1 MRRGR
6 NGSFWLDDSGRV
18 IAANLG
24 ADYCAEHEFGIKG
37 IRRSLGMPE
46 KAPSVS
52 SSRIDRVLSF
62 LKLNPKPKVGIADK
76 QMTGLNGV
84 KVVHNLDTKGLKVK
98 SGWGKEKKTH
108 TMWGFAM
115 LREWMADS
123 FDLKN
128 LDQYYSPTQEQLI
141 GHWAED
147 NFGLISEEKEHVK
160 DLVQA
165 FEKNDIAVWVGAG
178 GPFQNGG
185 LIVAIVS
192 RIPQDFLDEMTA
204 NDEDQIKLTRAA
216 IDTGIYEKLDKAEK
230 KYFAL
235 SPGWDSD
242 APGKVIFWLNPYDQ
256 ENNNSGWYTVED
268 LEDWIKGKGKVSK
281 VKEEV

>member
-6 NGSFWLDDSGRV
+6 DGSFWLDDSGRV

-24 ADYCAEHEFGIKG
+24 ADYCSEHEWGIDD

-46 KAPSVS
+46 KIPLIS
-52 SSRIDRVLSF
+52 SSRIDRILDF
-62 LKLNPKPKVGIADK
+62 LKLNPGPNVGIK
-76 QMTGLNGV
+76 NRKMKSLNGA
-84 KVVHNLDTKGLKVK
+84 KVVHNLDTKGINVK
-98 SGWGKEKKTH
+98 SGWGKSKKKH

-115 LREWMADS
+115 VSEWIAER
-123 FDLKN
+123 FDFKT
-128 LDQYYSPTQEQLI
+128 LDEFYIPEKEQLI
-141 GHWAED
+141 GHWNKG
-147 NFGLISEEKEHVK
+147 NFGLLSEQKKYVE

-178 GPFQNGG
+178 GPFRNGG

-192 RIPQDFLDEMTA
+192 RIPQDFLDEMSA
-204 NDEDQIKLTRAA
+204 NDEDQIKLTQAA

-235 SPGWDSD
+235 SPKWDSD

-256 ENNNSGWYTVED
+256 KNNNFGWYTVED
-268 LEDWIKGKGKVSK
+268 LEDWIQGKGKIPLK
-281 VKEEV
+281 